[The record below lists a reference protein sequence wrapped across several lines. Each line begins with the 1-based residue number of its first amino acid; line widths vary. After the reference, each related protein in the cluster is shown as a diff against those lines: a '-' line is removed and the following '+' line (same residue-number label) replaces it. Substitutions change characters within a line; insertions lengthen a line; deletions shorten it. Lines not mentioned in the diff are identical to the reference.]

1 MICKTIKKGV
11 VGAALGAGA
20 LALLFGTSAPSYVRT
35 VFHKVRHNA
44 KAAVPIQ
51 FEIDRAR
58 QEIADLEPAIH
69 QNIEAVEQAKV
80 EVEHLQGEILA
91 TNRNLE
97 TESRK
102 ITALRNT
109 LGSGDVIRT
118 GGVTYSADEIRSEL
132 GRRYDHYKAVKRI
145 LADREETL
153 KLRQRAVVAA
163 QEKLENMIAAKKT
176 LAVKIEGIEAH
187 LQQIEA
193 SKAASEFSFDDS
205 ALARAKKT
213 VGELDKRLEVMARVV
228 EAEGRYADAGVPV
241 VIEPGRDVVKEID
254 ADAEFN
260 APSKD
265 TARSSADK
273 SL

>member
-1 MICKTIKKGV
+1 MICKMVKKGV

-69 QNIEAVEQAKV
+69 QNIEAVAQAEV
-80 EVEHLQGEILA
+80 EIEHLQHEILA
-91 TNRNLE
+91 TRDNMNVE
-97 TESRK
+97 GRK
-102 ITALRNT
+102 IAALRDT

-118 GGVTYSADEIRSEL
+118 GGVTYTSDEIKSDL
-132 GRRYDHYKAVKRI
+132 ARRLDHYKAVKKI
-145 LADREETL
+145 VADREETL
-153 KLRQRAVVAA
+153 KLRQKSLVAA
-163 QEKLENMIAAKKT
+163 HEKLENMKEAKKS
-176 LAVKIEGIEAH
+176 LAVKVEGIEAR

-193 SKAASEFSFDDS
+193 TKAASEFNFDDS
-205 ALARAKKT
+205 ALARAKKSVT
-213 VGELDKRLEVMARVV
+213 ELDKRLEVMARVV
-228 EAEGRYADAGVPV
+228 EAEGRYAETGVPV
-241 VIEPGRDVVKEID
+241 SIEPTRDILREV
-254 ADAEFN
+254 DAELGTP
-260 APSKD
+260 AKD
-265 TARSSADK
+265 SLRASTDK